1 MPWPCTLQNI
11 LSGIDIT
18 VCHIATERT
27 DMGTHRKRFLHDLA
41 TFEALLRG
49 EARVHSYHCVPSSFS
64 LFTQDV
70 EEGAPAGITDAL
82 GQGMVLDQVE
92 NVKLLNGD
100 DLVLFG
106 VLVGRLI
113 LEISPLTG
121 NLEMRLCRTLGSFTA
136 AMTPLLPSAQRSL
149 LASQGLLRGAIET
162 RVRNGVPLTIR
173 QKGLEANVKTNVRM
187 LALTWIVLDVWLR
200 LTYDEGVP
208 MPISTM
214 NQVNRLGRPL

>member
-1 MPWPCTLQNI
+1 MPWPCKLENI

-18 VCHIATERT
+18 VCHIATART
-27 DMGTHRKRFLHDLA
+27 DMGTHRQRFLHDLV

-49 EARVHSYHCVPSSFS
+49 EARVHSDHCVPSSFS
-64 LFTQDV
+64 VFTQDV

-92 NVKLLNGD
+92 NVKLVNGD
-100 DLVLFG
+100 DLVLCG
-106 VLVGRLI
+106 VLIGRLI

-162 RVRNGVPLTIR
+162 RVLNGVPLTIR
-173 QKGLEANVKTNVRM
+173 QKGLEANVKTSVRM
-187 LALTWIVLDVWLR
+187 LALTWMVLDVWLR

-214 NQVNRLGRPL
+214 YQVNRLGGPL